1 MAVYRFSPVGSV
13 SANDY
18 FPAWKYNT
26 QVRNNLNYLLQKPR
40 VEVYR
45 TNNTGIWPEDVW
57 QSIPFGQESYDSS
70 NGVDGDLHEPGEE
83 GERLILNRVGVWL
96 VEGLV
101 TWDDADAALHQ
112 VRIVKNGVDVQA
124 QADASGISGVENP
137 LVVLAIVRATSVTD
151 FVELRA
157 RTRFDGKRI
166 QGGVEDTAFR
176 ATWLGADPGG
186 VTTWT
191 APTTAATGTFTSAR
205 FNTQVKANLEHL
217 YGRPSVCAFENADQT
232 ISTGTGWTTLGFN
245 SEDWDTESLHSTV
258 SNDSR
263 ITLARV
269 GVWLVI
275 GTVVFDSGAAGGDF
289 GARIMENGTTLHG
302 TVIRDLEPQAYAAGN
317 AWPPTAHVAAV
328 VYTSTTTDYV
338 TLDVFQTSGSNL
350 DVLCGS
356 PELTSFRAVWL
367 GG

>member
-18 FPAWKYNT
+18 YPAWKYNT
-26 QVRNNLNYLLQKPR
+26 QVRNNLNYVLQKPR
-40 VEVYR
+40 VELYR
-45 TNNTGIWPEDVW
+45 TNPTGVWPQSQW
-57 QSIPFGQESYDSS
+57 QSIPLGQESYDSA
-70 NGVDGDLHEPGEE
+70 NGVDGQLHEPGAD
-83 GERLILNRVGVWL
+83 GERIRLNRVGVWL

-101 TWDDADAALHQ
+101 TWDDAGAALHQ

-137 LVVLAIVRATSVTD
+137 VVVLAVVRATSVQD

-166 QGGVEDTAFR
+166 KGGVEDTAFR
-176 ATWLGADPGG
+176 AVWLGEDPGS

-191 APTTAATGTFTSAR
+191 APTTASTGTFTSSR

-217 YGRPSVCAFENADQT
+217 HGRPSCCVYENADQT
-232 ISTGTGWTTLGFN
+232 IATGSGWTTLSMN
-245 SEDWDTESLHSTV
+245 AEDWDSETLHDTST
-258 SNDSR
+258 NDER
-263 ITLARV
+263 ITLKRV
-269 GVWLVI
+269 GLWLLT
-275 GTVVFDSGAAGGDF
+275 GTVVFDTGAAGGDF
-289 GARIMENGTTLHG
+289 GARIYANGSTLHG
-302 TVIRDLEPQAYAAGN
+302 TVIRDLEPQLYAAGN
-317 AWPPTAHVAAV
+317 AWPPTAHVQAM
-328 VYTSTTTDYV
+328 VYTSTTTDYC
-338 TLDVFQTSGSNL
+338 TLDVFQTSGGNL
-350 DVLCGS
+350 DVLCGT